1 MSFDILNKL
10 FPNGAPDV
18 SDFFAHDPQHGFT
31 VSIVL
36 GLTGE
41 GNYIKA
47 YEKFVAEHWKPT
59 AAVVEPTV
67 VAHTKPT
74 VAEGATKPA
83 LSLKK

>member
-59 AAVVEPTV
+59 AVVEPVVEPT
-67 VAHTKPT
+67 KPA
-74 VAEGATKPA
+74 VAEDANKPA

>member
-36 GLTGE
+36 GLTGLS
-41 GNYIKA
+41 NYIKA

-59 AAVVEPTV
+59 TVVVEP
-67 VAHTKPT
+67 TKPT
-74 VAEGATKPA
+74 VAEDATKPA

>member
-59 AAVVEPTV
+59 AVVEPTAV
-67 VAHTKPT
+67 VKPTKPA
-74 VAEGATKPA
+74 VAEDATKPA

>member
-1 MSFDILNKL
+1 MSFAILNKL
-10 FPNGAPDV
+10 FPKGAPDV

-59 AAVVEPTV
+59 AVVEPT
-67 VAHTKPT
+67 KPA
-74 VAEGATKPA
+74 VAEDATKPA

>member
-18 SDFFAHDPQHGFT
+18 FFFFLHYFYYVFT

-36 GLTGE
+36 GLTGLS
-41 GNYIKA
+41 NYIKA
-47 YEKFVAEHWKPT
+47 YEKFVAEHWKPN
-59 AAVVEPTV
+59 AVVVEPT
-67 VAHTKPT
+67 KPN
-74 VAEGATKPA
+74 VAEDATKPA